1 MLKNFCRATFK
12 LSCLGGCF
20 LRTCDSLRI
29 DTDTLVVQPIFEN
42 ALKTH
47 IITTHGSYT
56 SSFSQL
62 ELLNL
67 ACMRYFSTYEG
78 RIQASRYQT
87 SFHRKTPLLVAENG
101 IFAFP
106 TMSPLNAEC
115 MWIFNHSFKSKKHTD
130 KSTILQYDNGVEIV
144 VNASVHTIEKQRQR
158 MIVMIYKQKSLGRL
172 Y

>member
-1 MLKNFCRATFK
+1 MH
-12 LSCLGGCF
+12 
-20 LRTCDSLRI
+20 TCDSLRI
-29 DTDTLVVQPIFEN
+29 DTDTLVIQPIFEN

-78 RIQASRYQT
+78 RIQASRFQT

-101 IFAFP
+101 IEAFP
-106 TMSPLNAEC
+106 TMSPLKPDC
-115 MWIFNHSFKSKKHTD
+115 MWIFNHTFKVKFHTN
-130 KSTILQYDNGVEIV
+130 KSTLLQYENGIEIV
-144 VNASVHTIEKQRQR
+144 VNASIHTIEKQRSR
-158 MIVMIYKQKSLGRL
+158 MIMMIYKHKSLIRI
-172 Y
+172 